1 MTSREGPTPQF
12 GDVWQVS
19 FDPVIG
25 HEQGGTRP
33 ALVVS
38 GEPFNGLPHRLRV
51 VAPITSRVRDIPTHV
66 PISPPQGGL
75 KHPSVVMC
83 DQLRTISLDQ
93 LEFRRGAADPT
104 TLDAVRHVI
113 AKVFD
118 LQALPQR
125 GTESTSGDDEGE

>member
-1 MTSREGPTPQF
+1 MTSRGGRGARF
-12 GDVWQVS
+12 GEVWQAS

-38 GEPFNGLPHRLRV
+38 GEQFNNLPHGLCV
-51 VAPITSRVRDIPTHV
+51 VAPITSTVRDIPTHV
-66 PISPPQGGL
+66 PISPPEGGP

-83 DQLRTISLDQ
+83 DQLRTISLDR
-93 LEFRRGAADPT
+93 LEFQRGAADPE
-104 TLDAVRHVI
+104 TLDAVRQVI

-118 LQALPQR
+118 L
-125 GTESTSGDDEGE
+125 